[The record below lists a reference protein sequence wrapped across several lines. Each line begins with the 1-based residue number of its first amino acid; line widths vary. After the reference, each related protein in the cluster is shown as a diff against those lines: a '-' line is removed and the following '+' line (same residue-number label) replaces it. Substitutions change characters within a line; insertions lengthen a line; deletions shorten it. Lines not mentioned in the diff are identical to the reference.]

1 MAVDPNQR
9 PEPERVPTE
18 HEQRAWHHVVWR
30 GLLGVALVGVLFA
43 IAWYFTREDHA
54 PPARVVASSAH
65 ALQVKAMV
73 MTPQDVPIVVQYLA
87 QTEAAETVTLRARV
101 NGFLIER
108 GFEDGDRVEKG
119 QVLFRIDPEPF
130 EVALRRAEAG
140 LKAAQAQLLR
150 AEQQVRRF
158 GDLAELQQAA
168 ANELEQAQEAQRIAA
183 ASVETQQA
191 LIEQAKLDLDYAT
204 VRSPISGVIGAR
216 QQDIGNYVGPAAEVR
231 LATVRNIDPLYV
243 RYSVSERDLLR
254 WQRMTEQG
262 LVNDIDAEDLVVEIV
277 LPDGRVFPHAGRI
290 DYVDVAVDPS
300 TGTAVVRSR
309 VPNPDYTL
317 RPGQFV
323 HARITGLS
331 RLNAIVVPQTAVLQT
346 PSGAVVYL
354 VDEAGTA
361 QMRPVELGDWAGK
374 DWIVESGLKA
384 GERVIVD
391 HLMQVRPGVP
401 VEASI
406 EAEGVLDGPT
416 VESVDPPAESSAK

>member
-1 MAVDPNQR
+1 MAVDPKQR
-9 PEPERVPTE
+9 RAPERGDTE
-18 HEQRAWHHVVWR
+18 REQRAWHHIVWR
-30 GLLGVALVGVLFA
+30 GLLGLAIIGVLFA
-43 IAWYFTREDHA
+43 GAWYFTREDHA
-54 PPARVVASSAH
+54 PPARVAPGSAH
-65 ALQVKAMV
+65 AIQVKAMV

-87 QTEAAETVTLRARV
+87 QTEASETVTIRARV
-101 NGFLIER
+101 NGVLIER

-158 GDLAELQQAA
+158 GDLAQLQQAA

-204 VRSPISGVIGAR
+204 VRSPISGVIGTR
-216 QQDIGNYVGPAAEVR
+216 QQDIGNYVGPAAEAR

-254 WQRMTEQG
+254 WQQMTEQG

-277 LPDGRVFPHAGRI
+277 LPDGHVFPHAGHI

-300 TGTAVVRSR
+300 TGTAVVRAR

-346 PSGAVVYL
+346 PSGAVVYV

-374 DWIVESGLKA
+374 DWIVESGLKP

-401 VEASI
+401 VE
-406 EAEGVLDGPT
+406 LT
-416 VESVDPPAESSAK
+416 N